1 MDLFIDVGNTK
12 IKWCL
17 TSTGGIEKT
26 GSIFN
31 TELIDLSIN
40 SEDIETVFISSVNS
54 ENLEKQIVE
63 KIKPLCPHI
72 YFAKVNKQFLE
83 TNYSDE
89 LGVDRWLGVLAL
101 TEKTKKNAIII
112 DSGTALTIDL
122 LLIENDSFLHKGGL
136 ILPGF
141 HLFNQSLMQNSAA
154 IRLKNKDIT
163 IDINN
168 SDMALLHGFLMSV
181 SGAVEKFIMHHHLN
195 FNEIDI
201 YLTGGDANIIFDS
214 LEEQLQLK
222 YHRIENAVIE
232 GLKIYKKLALTDK

>member
-1 MDLFIDVGNTK
+1 M
-12 IKWCL
+12 
-17 TSTGGIEKT
+17 
-26 GSIFN
+26 
-31 TELIDLSIN
+31 
-40 SEDIETVFISSVNS
+40 
-54 ENLEKQIVE
+54 
-63 KIKPLCPHI
+63 
-72 YFAKVNKQFLE
+72 
-83 TNYSDE
+83 
-89 LGVDRWLGVLAL
+89 
-101 TEKTKKNAIII
+101 
-112 DSGTALTIDL
+112 
-122 LLIENDSFLHKGGL
+122 LIENDSFLHKGGL

-232 GLKIYKKLALTDK
+232 GLKIYKKLALADK

>member
-12 IKWCL
+12 TKWCL
-17 TSTGGIEKT
+17 TSNKGIEKT

-40 SEDIETVFISSVNS
+40 SEEIETVFISSVNS

-181 SGAVEKFIMHHHLN
+181 SGAVEKFIMHHDLN

-222 YHRIENAVIE
+222 YQKIENAVIE
-232 GLKIYKKLALTDK
+232 GLKIYKKLALADK

>member
-12 IKWCL
+12 TKWCL
-17 TSTGGIEKT
+17 TSNKGIEKT

-63 KIKPLCPHI
+63 KIKPLCPYI

-101 TEKTKKNAIII
+101 TEKTKKMR
-112 DSGTALTIDL
+112 
-122 LLIENDSFLHKGGL
+122 
-136 ILPGF
+136 
-141 HLFNQSLMQNSAA
+141 SLSIQ
-154 IRLKNKDIT
+154 
-163 IDINN
+163 
-168 SDMALLHGFLMSV
+168 ALL
-181 SGAVEKFIMHHHLN
+181 
-195 FNEIDI
+195 
-201 YLTGGDANIIFDS
+201 
-214 LEEQLQLK
+214 
-222 YHRIENAVIE
+222 
-232 GLKIYKKLALTDK
+232 

>member
-12 IKWCL
+12 TKWCL
-17 TSTGGIEKT
+17 TSNRGIEKT

-141 HLFNQSLMQNSAA
+141 HLFNQSLMQNSSA

-195 FNEIDI
+195 FNDIDI

-232 GLKIYKKLALTDK
+232 GLKIYKKLALADK

>member
-12 IKWCL
+12 TKWCL
-17 TSTGGIEKT
+17 TSNKGIEKT

-40 SEDIETVFISSVNS
+40 SEEIETVFISSVNS

-222 YHRIENAVIE
+222 YQKIENAVIE
-232 GLKIYKKLALTDK
+232 GLKIYKKLALADK

>member
-101 TEKTKKNAIII
+101 TEKTKKNAIVI

-195 FNEIDI
+195 FNDIDI

-232 GLKIYKKLALTDK
+232 GLKIYKKLALADK

>member
-12 IKWCL
+12 TKWCL
-17 TSTGGIEKT
+17 TSNKGIEKT

-40 SEDIETVFISSVNS
+40 SEEIETVFISSVNS

-63 KIKPLCPHI
+63 KIKLLCPHI

-201 YLTGGDANIIFDS
+201 YLTGGDATIIFDS

-232 GLKIYKKLALTDK
+232 GLKIYKKLALADK

>member
-54 ENLEKQIVE
+54 ENLEIQIVE

-89 LGVDRWLGVLAL
+89 LGIDRWLGVLAL

-232 GLKIYKKLALTDK
+232 GLKIYKKLALADK

>member
-195 FNEIDI
+195 LYDIDI

-232 GLKIYKKLALTDK
+232 GLKIYKKLALADK

>member
-12 IKWCL
+12 TKWCL
-17 TSTGGIEKT
+17 TSNKGIEKT

-232 GLKIYKKLALTDK
+232 GLKIYKRLALADK

>member
-195 FNEIDI
+195 FNDIDI

>member
-12 IKWCL
+12 TKWCL
-17 TSTGGIEKT
+17 TSNKGIEKT

-40 SEDIETVFISSVNS
+40 SEEIETVFISSVNS

-232 GLKIYKKLALTDK
+232 GLKIYKKLALADK

>member
-12 IKWCL
+12 TKWCL
-17 TSTGGIEKT
+17 TSNKGIEKT

-40 SEDIETVFISSVNS
+40 SEEIETVFISSVNS

-201 YLTGGDANIIFDS
+201 YLTGGDADIIFDS
-214 LEEQLQLK
+214 LEKQLQLK

-232 GLKIYKKLALTDK
+232 GLKIYKKLALADK

>member
-12 IKWCL
+12 TKWCL
-17 TSTGGIEKT
+17 TSNKGIEKT

-201 YLTGGDANIIFDS
+201 YLTGGDATIIFDS

-232 GLKIYKKLALTDK
+232 GLKIYKRLALADK

>member
-232 GLKIYKKLALTDK
+232 GLKIYKKLALADK

>member
-12 IKWCL
+12 TKWCL
-17 TSTGGIEKT
+17 TSTKGIEKT

-232 GLKIYKKLALTDK
+232 GLKIYKKLALADK

>member
-1 MDLFIDVGNTK
+1 MDLFIDVGNTRT
-12 IKWCL
+12 KWCL
-17 TSTGGIEKT
+17 TSNKGIEKT

-40 SEDIETVFISSVNS
+40 SEEIETVFISSVNS

-63 KIKPLCPHI
+63 KIKLLCPHI

-201 YLTGGDANIIFDS
+201 YLTGGDATIIFDS

-232 GLKIYKKLALTDK
+232 GLKIYKKLALADK

>member
-1 MDLFIDVGNTK
+1 MDLFIDIGNTK
-12 IKWCL
+12 TKWCL
-17 TSTGGIEKT
+17 TSNKGIEKT

-63 KIKPLCPHI
+63 IIKPLCPYI

-214 LEEQLQLK
+214 LEKQLQLK
-222 YHRIENAVIE
+222 YQKIENAVIE
-232 GLKIYKKLALTDK
+232 GLKIYKKLALADK

>member
-12 IKWCL
+12 TKWCL
-17 TSTGGIEKT
+17 TSNKGIEKT

-195 FNEIDI
+195 FNDIDI

-232 GLKIYKKLALTDK
+232 GLKIYKKLALADK

>member
-12 IKWCL
+12 TKWCL
-17 TSTGGIEKT
+17 TSNKGIEKT

-40 SEDIETVFISSVNS
+40 SEEIETVFISSVNS

-214 LEEQLQLK
+214 LEKQLQLK

-232 GLKIYKKLALTDK
+232 GLKIYKKLALADK

>member
-12 IKWCL
+12 TKWCL
-17 TSTGGIEKT
+17 TSNKGIEKT

-40 SEDIETVFISSVNS
+40 SEEIETVFISSVNS

-201 YLTGGDANIIFDS
+201 YLTGGDATIIFDS

-232 GLKIYKKLALTDK
+232 GLKIYKKLALADK

>member
-12 IKWCL
+12 TKWCL
-17 TSTGGIEKT
+17 TSNKGIEKT

-40 SEDIETVFISSVNS
+40 SEEIETVFISSVNS

-101 TEKTKKNAIII
+101 TEKTKNNAIII

-232 GLKIYKKLALTDK
+232 GLKIYKKLALADK

>member
-214 LEEQLQLK
+214 LDEQLQLK
-222 YHRIENAVIE
+222 YHKIENAVIE

>member
-12 IKWCL
+12 TKWCL
-17 TSTGGIEKT
+17 TSNKGIEKT

-154 IRLKNKDIT
+154 IRLKNKHIT

-232 GLKIYKKLALTDK
+232 GLKIYKKLALADK

>member
-1 MDLFIDVGNTK
+1 MDLFIDIGNTK
-12 IKWCL
+12 TKWCL
-17 TSTGGIEKT
+17 TSNRGIEKT

-232 GLKIYKKLALTDK
+232 GLKIYKKLALADK

>member
-1 MDLFIDVGNTK
+1 MDLFIDIGNTK

-232 GLKIYKKLALTDK
+232 GLKIYKKLALADK

>member
-12 IKWCL
+12 TKWCL
-17 TSTGGIEKT
+17 TSNKGIEKT

-40 SEDIETVFISSVNS
+40 SEDIKTVFISSVNS

-232 GLKIYKKLALTDK
+232 GLKIYKKLALADK

>member
-195 FNEIDI
+195 FNDIDI

-232 GLKIYKKLALTDK
+232 GLKIYKKLALADK

>member
-1 MDLFIDVGNTK
+1 MDLFIDIGNTK
-12 IKWCL
+12 TKWCL
-17 TSTGGIEKT
+17 TSTKGIEKT

-232 GLKIYKKLALTDK
+232 GLKIYKKLALADK

>member
-12 IKWCL
+12 TKWCL
-17 TSTGGIEKT
+17 TSTKGIEKT

-232 GLKIYKKLALTDK
+232 GLKIYKRLALADK

>member
-17 TSTGGIEKT
+17 TSTGGIEKN

-232 GLKIYKKLALTDK
+232 GLKIYKKLALADK

>member
-1 MDLFIDVGNTK
+1 MNLYIDVGNTK
-12 IKWCL
+12 TKWCL
-17 TSTGGIEKT
+17 SSNEDVEKT

-31 TELIDLSIN
+31 TELNDLTIKT
-40 SEDIETVFISSVNS
+40 ERIENILISSVNS
-54 ENLEKQIVE
+54 ETLEQQIIK

-72 YFAKVNKQFLE
+72 SFAEVNKQFLN
-83 TNYSDE
+83 TNYSNE
-89 LGVDRWLGVLAL
+89 LGIDRWLGVLAL
-101 TEKTKKNAIII
+101 TERTKKNAIII

-122 LLIENDSFLHKGGL
+122 LMSDNNSFLHKGGL

-141 HLFNQSLMQNSAA
+141 HLFNQSLTQNSAA
-154 IRLKNKDIT
+154 IRLKNKDMT

-181 SGAVEKFIMHHHLN
+181 SGAVEKFIMHHHLD

-214 LEEQLQLK
+214 LEEKMQHK
-222 YHRIENAVIE
+222 YHKIDNAVIE
-232 GLKIYKKLALTDK
+232 GLKIYKKLTLTDK

>member
-63 KIKPLCPHI
+63 KIKPLCPYI

-195 FNEIDI
+195 FNDIDI

-232 GLKIYKKLALTDK
+232 GLKIYKKLALADK

>member
-12 IKWCL
+12 TKWCL
-17 TSTGGIEKT
+17 TSNKGIEKT

-222 YHRIENAVIE
+222 YQKIENAVIE
-232 GLKIYKKLALTDK
+232 GLKIYKKLALADK